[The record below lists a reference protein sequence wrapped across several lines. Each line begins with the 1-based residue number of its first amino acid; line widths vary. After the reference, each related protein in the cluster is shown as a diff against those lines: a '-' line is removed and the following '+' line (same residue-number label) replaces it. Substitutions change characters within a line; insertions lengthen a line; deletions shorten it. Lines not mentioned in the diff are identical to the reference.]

1 MKTFDKV
8 ILVGLVT
15 VCPMCTV
22 NANTVNSVKDGTVEQ
37 TLFASV
43 SSFRIPSTAKAND
56 DPLKYKRDKGN
67 DSNHGTPRMP
77 VDYSYLPITWVED
90 GVLYFQGTTSI
101 PSMSMSIKD
110 EVGTEVLNTTVNIQ
124 QGVTTSVNVS
134 TLSSGTYT
142 LYIIVNNI
150 TFFAEF
156 DL

>member
-1 MKTFDKV
+1 
-8 ILVGLVT
+8 
-15 VCPMCTV
+15 
-22 NANTVNSVKDGTVEQ
+22 
-37 TLFASV
+37 
-43 SSFRIPSTAKAND
+43 
-56 DPLKYKRDKGN
+56 
-67 DSNHGTPRMP
+67 MP